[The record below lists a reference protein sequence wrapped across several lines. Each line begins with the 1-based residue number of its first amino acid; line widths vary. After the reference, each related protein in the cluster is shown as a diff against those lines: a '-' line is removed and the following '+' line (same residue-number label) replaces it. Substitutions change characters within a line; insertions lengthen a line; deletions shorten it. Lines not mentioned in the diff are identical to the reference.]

1 MTDNLGVL
9 EILDHTHIHNEVH
22 KQLALYKLKDP
33 VGEQEPVHIELQRS
47 LPDTKVLSFS
57 SFKKVDKLEREI
69 TKT

>member
-1 MTDNLGVL
+1 MTDDLGVL

-33 VGEQEPVHIELQRS
+33 AWEQEPVHIELQRL
-47 LPDTKVLSFS
+47 LPDTRVLSFS
-57 SFKKVDKLEREI
+57 SFKNIDKLEIEI